1 MKKNKKSTTT
11 MKIMIDVLMM
21 LMLLFLMGYPL
32 WQEEAHEWAGALMMV
47 LFLAH
52 HLLNRYWYVNL
63 FKGRFT
69 PMRIF
74 QIGVNMLLF
83 ITMLLQMYSGITMS
97 RHVFAFLPI
106 QGGMALARRFHIL
119 GAYWGLILM
128 SIHLGLHWNMV
139 LNRAKRIVGK
149 ANPSKFIRTSLFIL
163 SILIATYGVFVFID
177 RDFLTY
183 MFLRSEFVFL
193 DYGEPLWSFY
203 LDYVSLMGLW
213 IFLSHYLLKW
223 LKRKGEKECNIQN

>member
-1 MKKNKKSTTT
+1 MKPKAAI
-11 MKIMIDVLMM
+11 KIMIDVLMT

-32 WQEEAHEWAGALMMV
+32 WQEEAHEWAGALMMI
-47 LFLAH
+47 LFIAH
-52 HLLNRYWYVNL
+52 HLLNRHWYLNL
-63 FKGRFT
+63 FKGSFT

-74 QIGVNMLLF
+74 QIGVNMLLL
-83 ITMLLQMYSGITMS
+83 IAMLFQMYSGITMS
-97 RHVFAFLPI
+97 RYVFAFLPI
-106 QGGMALARRFHIL
+106 QGGMALARRLHIL

-139 LNRAKRIVGK
+139 LGMVKRKIGQT
-149 ANPSKFIRTSLFIL
+149 NPSKFVRTSLFIL
-163 SILIATYGVFVFID
+163 SILIAAYGAFVFID

-193 DYGEPLWSFY
+193 DYGEPLWLFY